1 MVQLVERILYESEEQ
16 GILNLLSHESL
27 SLGELLTFT
36 IQNKITQ
43 SFPEFS
49 LKILD
54 NKTIFDLRT
63 KIAEIL
69 NVKS

>member
-27 SLGELLTFT
+27 SLGKLLTFT

-43 SFPEFS
+43 SLPEFS